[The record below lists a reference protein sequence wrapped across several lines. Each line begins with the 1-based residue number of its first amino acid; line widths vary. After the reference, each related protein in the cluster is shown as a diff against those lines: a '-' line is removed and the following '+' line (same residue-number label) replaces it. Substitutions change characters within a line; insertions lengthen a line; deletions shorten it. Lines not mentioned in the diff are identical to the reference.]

1 MFDTSKPKDV
11 KELIGSISRYYDIK
25 EETTFEADVWYNSMI
40 EDVTDSAKN
49 SGKKTLPENI
59 QKAVLSMIDAVR
71 EGNQSKLYQIMR
83 DNAGIKDPQR
93 VMHQVMSRGNYRGEG
108 LDKGWESA
116 LDIIGGMYS
125 KINDNVVSKLK
136 ELDPSFKPKKGYTI
150 PASPDS

>member
-1 MFDTSKPKDV
+1 MDTNTAEIKAVFDTSKPKDV

-71 EGNQSKLYQIMR
+71 EGNQSKLY
-83 DNAGIKDPQR
+83 
-93 VMHQVMSRGNYRGEG
+93 
-108 LDKGWESA
+108 
-116 LDIIGGMYS
+116 
-125 KINDNVVSKLK
+125 
-136 ELDPSFKPKKGYTI
+136 
-150 PASPDS
+150 